1 MTPHLVIISFLAQLG
16 VISLTLA
23 ICSLVKDQVRGEG
36 NKIRDAWSG
45 LIFGVTAGILM
56 NMPGELLQ
64 GFRFD
69 LRIVP
74 VAIAGLVAGPVGSGV
89 AAVVASLARLQLGG
103 AGAIIGLGGI
113 WLGFCL
119 GCIGWMMLRKGWN
132 QTRHL
137 VFFSALNAGVALM
150 VLLVLPKVLRD
161 TLTQNNQHLVLI
173 GLNFLAS
180 LISAF
185 YIRLDHQ
192 RRDSARMNAL
202 HRQVVAAL
210 PDALNVKDLQGRFLI
225 ANKATAILVG
235 ADRADEL
242 IGRTDHD
249 YLDPADAARL
259 RGQDVEFLA
268 HPEPTVVEQRFT
280 RDGRDVWLSTVKAPY
295 FDDTGHLGGVVS
307 HSTDVTEQRALQSE
321 LTATQALLQTAMN
334 EMADGLAMFD
344 QHGRLTVW
352 NKRYTSLFPYVEAE
366 SCRGR
371 TLAEILSA
379 GVLRGEIAIPP
390 DATPLSWVE
399 EEVRRSASAEA
410 SELLLSSGRW
420 VSKTTSALPDGGWV
434 TLYADITEKK
444 AAIEQLE
451 VLANKDGLTGI
462 ANRRCFNERLDA
474 AVEIARRSHEPLSL
488 LMVDVDHFKTYNDT
502 YGHPAGDEV
511 LRTLAAALQTSCR
524 GGVDLAAR
532 YGGEEFAIIMPGAA
546 EKVARK
552 TADRIAQSVR
562 ELAIPHAS
570 SDKGRITVSIGI
582 STLGHGMAGNPSILL
597 ETGDRALYAAKCA
610 GRDTV
615 KAGELVRELS
625 ASA

>member
-1 MTPHLVIISFLAQLG
+1 MTPHLVTISFLAQLG

-23 ICSLVKDQVRGEG
+23 VCSLLKDQVRGEG
-36 NKIRDAWSG
+36 SKFRDAWSG

-89 AAVVASLARLQLGG
+89 AATVASVARLQLGG
-103 AGAIIGLGGI
+103 AGAFVGLGGI

-119 GCIGWMMLRKGWN
+119 GCIGWLMLRKGWDR
-132 QTRHL
+132 TRHMVL
-137 VFFSALNAGVALM
+137 FSALNAGVALV

-161 TLTQNNQHLVLI
+161 SLTQNNQHLVLI

-180 LISAF
+180 VISAF
-185 YIRLDHQ
+185 YIRLDQQ
-192 RRDSARMNAL
+192 RRDSAQLNAL

-225 ANKATAILVG
+225 ANDATVALLG
-235 ADRADEL
+235 AGRAEEL
-242 IGRTDHD
+242 IGRTDQD
-249 YLDPADAARL
+249 YLDPADAARF
-259 RGQDVEFLA
+259 REQDVEFTSN
-268 HPEPTVVEQRFT
+268 PEPMVVEQRFT
-280 RDGRDVWLSTVKAPY
+280 RDERDVWLSTVKAPY
-295 FDDTGHLGGVVS
+295 FDETGNLRGVVS
-307 HSTDVTEQRALQSE
+307 HSTDVTEQRALQAE
-321 LTATQALLQTAMN
+321 LAATQALLQTAMN

-344 QHGRLTVW
+344 RDGRLTIW
-352 NKRYTSLFPYVEAE
+352 NRRYTSLFPYVDAE

-371 TLAEILSA
+371 TLAEILTA

-390 DATPLSWVE
+390 DAIPLSWVE
-399 EEVRRSASAEA
+399 EEVQRSASAEA

-420 VSKTTSALPDGGWV
+420 VSKTTSALADGGWV

-451 VLANKDGLTGI
+451 GLANKDGLTGI
-462 ANRRCFNERLDA
+462 ANRRCFNERLGA
-474 AVEIARRSHEPLSL
+474 AVEIAKRSHEPLSL
-488 LMVDVDHFKTYNDT
+488 LMVDVDHFKAYNDT

-511 LRTLAAALQTSCR
+511 LRALAAALQASCR
-524 GGVDLAAR
+524 DGDDLVAR
-532 YGGEEFAIIMPGAA
+532 YGGEEFAMIMPGAT
-546 EKVARK
+546 ETMARV
-552 TADRIAQSVR
+552 TADRIAQTVR
-562 ELAIPHAS
+562 ELDISHAS

-582 STLGHGMAGNPSILL
+582 STLSRSMLGDPSVLL

-610 GRDTV
+610 GRDTIR
-615 KAGELVRELS
+615 AAEFVRELPVS
-625 ASA
+625 A

>member
-23 ICSLVKDQVRGEG
+23 VCSLLKDQVRGEG
-36 NKIRDAWSG
+36 SKNRDVWSG

-89 AAVVASLARLQLGG
+89 AATVASVARLQLGG

-119 GCIGWMMLRKGWN
+119 GCIGWLMLRNGWN
-132 QTRHL
+132 HTRHL
-137 VFFSALNAGVALM
+137 MLFSALNACVALM

-161 TLTQNNQHLVLI
+161 SLTQNNQHLVLI

-185 YIRLDHQ
+185 YVSLDQQ
-192 RRDSARMNAL
+192 RRESAQLNAL

-210 PDALNVKDLQGRFLI
+210 PDALNVKDLKGRFLI
-225 ANKATAILVG
+225 ANKATATLVG
-235 ADRADEL
+235 AGRADEL
-242 IGRTDHD
+242 IGRTDRD
-249 YLDPADAARL
+249 YFDSADAARL
-259 RGQDVEFLA
+259 REQDIEFIS
-268 HPEPTVVEQRFT
+268 HPEPTVVEQRFS

-295 FDDTGHLGGVVS
+295 FDDVGHLRGVVS
-307 HSTDVTEQRALQSE
+307 HSTDVTEQRALQAE
-321 LTATQALLQTAMN
+321 LAATQALLQTAMN

-344 QHGRLTVW
+344 RDGRLTVW
-352 NKRYTSLFPYVEAE
+352 NMRYTSLFPYVDAE

-399 EEVRRSASAEA
+399 EEVARSASAEA

-444 AAIEQLE
+444 AAIEQLKG
-451 VLANKDGLTGI
+451 LANKDGLTGI

-474 AVEIARRSHEPLSL
+474 AVEFTRRAREPISL
-488 LMVDVDHFKTYNDT
+488 LMVDVDHFKAYNDT

-511 LRTLAAALQTSCR
+511 LRALAEALQASCR
-524 GGVDLAAR
+524 GGSDLVAR
-532 YGGEEFAIIMPGAA
+532 YGGEEFAVIMPRASEA
-546 EKVARK
+546 VARK
-552 TADRIAQSVR
+552 TADRISQSVR
-562 ELAIPHAS
+562 ELEIPHVS
-570 SDKGRITVSIGI
+570 SDRGRITVSIGI
-582 STLGHGMAGNPSILL
+582 STLSPGMAGDPSVLL
-597 ETGDRALYAAKCA
+597 ETGDKALYAAKCA

-615 KAGELVRELS
+615 RVAEFVRELS
-625 ASA
+625 VSA